1 MVVYYGVHRWTME
14 KTMFGT
20 YFKRKSNLATTFTM
34 CSLVSLSLPSVAAG
48 FDGCQSA
55 AILEKFEKFG
65 ETGKMPRDLGMWLG
79 NPEAQAVEPYKVFDN
94 VDYVGICW
102 VSSWVVKT
110 SEGAVLIDTLYGPF
124 TDQLIGKLDA
134 VGVKPEDVKYVLIT
148 HGHFDHAG
156 GAYQLKSLLPNARFV
171 MTAEGFAEAKI
182 GAERSVVSPRRAWK
196 MIEPDMVVY
205 NGTKI
210 TLGDNVFTAYATP
223 GHTPGT
229 ASYEYTVKD
238 GNNTYQGFTVG
249 GLGMNAIKSQEQAE
263 DYIGSVDAMLAM
275 VNRDKNPLQVH
286 LSAHGFSNN
295 LPENAAKLK
304 MRKAGEL
311 HPMVDKEG
319 FEAQLLRL
327 RDIAEARV
335 EVEKAKKKN
344 L

>member
-1 MVVYYGVHRWTME
+1 
-14 KTMFGT
+14 MFGT
-20 YFKRKSNLATTFTM
+20 YFKRKSSFVTTFAV
-34 CSLVSLSLPSVAAG
+34 CSLGSLSLPSVAAD

-55 AILEKFEKFG
+55 PILEKFEKFG

-79 NPEAQAVEPYKVFDN
+79 DAEAQAIDPYKVFDN

-110 SEGAVLIDTLYGPF
+110 SEGAVLIDTLYGRF
-124 TDQLIGKLDA
+124 ADQLIGKLEK

-156 GAYQLKSLLPNARFV
+156 GAYQLKPLLPNARFV
-171 MTAEGFAEAKI
+171 MTAEGFAEAKK
-182 GAERSVVSPRRAWK
+182 GAEMSLVSPSPWK

-210 TLGDNVFTAYATP
+210 TLGENVFTAYATP

-238 GNNTYQGFTVG
+238 GDKSYQAFTVG
-249 GLGMNAIKSQEQAE
+249 GLGMNAIKGQEQAE
-263 DYIGSVDAMLAM
+263 DYIGSVDAMLTM
-275 VNRDKNPLQVH
+275 VNREEDPLQVH

-304 MRKAGEL
+304 NRQAGDL
-311 HPMVDKEG
+311 HPMADGKG

-335 EVEKAKKKN
+335 EVEKAKAKKQ
-344 L
+344 

>member
-1 MVVYYGVHRWTME
+1 ME
-14 KTMFGT
+14 KAMFETT
-20 YFKRKSNLATTFTM
+20 YFKRKSSLVTAFTV
-34 CSLVSLSLPSVAAG
+34 CSLGLLSAPSFAA
-48 FDGCQSA
+48 DLNGCQSA
-55 AILEKFEKFG
+55 PILEKFEKFG
-65 ETGKMPRDLGMWLG
+65 ETGKMPRELGMWLG
-79 NPEAQAVEPYKVFDN
+79 NPEAQAIEPYQVFDN

-110 SEGAVLIDTLYGPF
+110 SDGAVLIDTLYGPF
-124 TDQLIGKLDA
+124 ADQLIGKLDK

-171 MTAEGFAEAKI
+171 MTAEGFAEAKK
-182 GAERSVVSPRRAWK
+182 GAEMSKVSPRAWK

-229 ASYEYTVKD
+229 ASYEYTVND
-238 GNNTYQGFTVG
+238 GNKSYQAFTVG
-249 GLGMNAIKSQEQAE
+249 GLGMNAIRSQEQAE
-263 DYIGSVDAMLAM
+263 DYIGSVEAILAM
-275 VNRDKNPLQVH
+275 VERDEKPLQVH

-304 MRKAGEL
+304 TRQEGEL

-327 RDIAEARV
+327 RGIAEDRV
-335 EVEKAKKKN
+335 EIEKAKKKR

>member
-1 MVVYYGVHRWTME
+1 
-14 KTMFGT
+14 MFAT
-20 YFKRKSNLATTFTM
+20 HFKRQYTLVTT
-34 CSLVSLSLPSVAAG
+34 LVACTLGTLSLPSMAA
-48 FDGCQSA
+48 DLEGCQSA
-55 AILEKFEKFG
+55 PILEKFEQFG
-65 ETGKMPRDLGMWLG
+65 ATGRMPRDLGMWLG
-79 NPEAQAVEPYKVFDN
+79 NPEAQAIEPYKVFDN

-102 VSSWVVKT
+102 VSSWVIKT

-124 TDQLIGKLDA
+124 TDQLIGKLDK
-134 VGVKPEDVKYVLIT
+134 VGVKPEEVKYVLIT

-156 GAYQLKSLLPNARFV
+156 GAYTLKSLLPNARFV
-171 MTAEGFAEAKI
+171 MTAEGFAEAKK
-182 GAERSVVSPRRAWK
+182 GAERSAVSPRAWK

-238 GNNTYQGFTVG
+238 GNKSYQGFTVG

-275 VNRDKNPLQVH
+275 LERDENPLQVH

-295 LPENAAKLK
+295 LPENAAKLQT
-304 MRKAGEL
+304 RQSGEL
-311 HPMVDKEG
+311 HSMVDGEG
-319 FEAQLLRL
+319 FKQQLWRL
-327 RDIAEARV
+327 RGIAEERV
-335 EVEKAKKKN
+335 AIEKAKKK
-344 L
+344 